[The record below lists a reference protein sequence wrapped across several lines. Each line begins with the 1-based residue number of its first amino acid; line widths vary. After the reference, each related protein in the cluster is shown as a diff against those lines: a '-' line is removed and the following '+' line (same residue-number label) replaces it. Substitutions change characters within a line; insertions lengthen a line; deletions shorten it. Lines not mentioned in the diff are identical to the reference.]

1 MSDAYI
7 RFPPFVLDHAA
18 ECLRR
23 DGEAV
28 HLRPRTWNV
37 LCYLVE
43 RPGQL
48 VTKDDLLDSVW
59 SDAIVSEGTLT
70 NSIRELRAA
79 LGDDARSPRYIETVH
94 RRGFRFVAELAPAES
109 QPAATASPPRPAAT
123 AHPAGT
129 AAVVVPAPV
138 FVGRRS
144 EVDRLLQLAR
154 EASAGSMRIVLVRGE
169 AGIGK

>member
-43 RPGQL
+43 RSGQL
-48 VTKDDLLDSVW
+48 VSKDDLLNSVW
-59 SDAIVSEGTLT
+59 SDAVVSEGTLT

-94 RRGFRFVAELAPAES
+94 RRGFRFVAKLERVES
-109 QPAATASPPRPAAT
+109 PPAAPPRPATT

-129 AAVVVPAPV
+129 AAVA
-138 FVGRRS
+138 
-144 EVDRLLQLAR
+144 A
-154 EASAGSMRIVLVRGE
+154 
-169 AGIGK
+169 